1 MSQMTPGFGNELI
14 LDEVLRDSMK
24 RGRCSD
30 GAFHEEDNFKVRRKT
45 MKLLKAK
52 FNFENMELGQ
62 HQYAENKRELLFFWH
77 QIRMHS

>member
-1 MSQMTPGFGNELI
+1 MSQSTLGFGNKLI
-14 LDEVLRDSMK
+14 LDVVLRYSME

-52 FNFENMELGQ
+52 FNFENME
-62 HQYAENKRELLFFWH
+62 
-77 QIRMHS
+77 